1 MTLNSN
7 QSPDFLIKTAWHSI
21 QRMYSEIA
29 RKEGVSQAMGF
40 VLISI
45 SKYGSSP
52 SEIAKKVGVK
62 SISLTRTF
70 NALEERKLITRNEDV
85 NDGRKVILKLTEEGI
100 EARKIIKEVIN
111 DFNDLILQKL
121 SENEISILQ
130 KITFT
135 IESLT
140 TQYIDSAKENK
151 AKT

>member
-1 MTLNSN
+1 
-7 QSPDFLIKTAWHSI
+7 
-21 QRMYSEIA
+21 MYSEIA